1 VTYSILT
8 SMQPRCSMS
17 AFLQK
22 YKTGLLAFGIGMIVG
37 VLFVGPLNVMPWNI
51 NWLYGKG
58 DGSANQLVFQFFR
71 QTPFLQWPITAIP
84 NYVVGANTV
93 NPDGNA
99 IFAVGAKFVGL
110 FFRGQFQYFGVL
122 IVLWFALQAFFAERL
137 LSRFIENGNIRLMG
151 MTFFVIAPAFVYR
164 LGSMGHFHV
173 AAHWLILAAFY
184 LYFDS
189 NFRRLNWSILLA
201 IAVAIN
207 IYIAAIVVPIFIA
220 SVGRTVLERKHVRLR
235 KAMCGIAELTVS
247 PMIAAAA
254 SFIIS
259 GYASYSNS
267 AVGSGFYRLNIFAFM
282 NPGYSPSGSFSL
294 FTNTVVP
301 SSSRYL
307 FAEEW
312 EGFQYIGFGVV
323 LLLPIFFLFILRSRQ
338 HFLKSSWMPISV
350 VSILL
355 FVFSLS
361 NQIVFSNL
369 RFNYWWPSAL
379 LQLHQIF
386 RGASRFGFALY
397 YLVTLGAIVSVSR
410 LFTKKA
416 ATILLGLLLTLAV
429 VDQSSGLWQSH
440 RDLSVKVSSEIEL
453 RDADWNL
460 IAKGHSRLVVDKNF
474 DFQVEGAVPDSA
486 RIFSDNWFSLAS
498 FAADHQMSTNFGY
511 VSRPIQSFVRAED
524 ARVAAELTSGNLDSE
539 AIYLISNE
547 EDWNRYKNL
556 VGNNGRGLIL
566 DGFYVIVGQ

>member
-1 VTYSILT
+1 MRKITLIAT
-8 SMQPRCSMS
+8 
-17 AFLQK
+17 
-22 YKTGLLAFGIGMIVG
+22 TIGIVLGTIFVG
-37 VLFVGPLNVMPWNI
+37 VQNVLPWNRA
-51 NWLYGKG
+51 WLYGKG

-84 NYVVGANTV
+84 NYVAGANTV

-99 IFAVGAKFVGL
+99 MFAVGAKFIGML
-110 FFRGQFQYFGVL
+110 FPGQFQYFGIL
-122 IVLWFALQAFFAERL
+122 IVMWFALQAFFAERL
-137 LSRFIENGNIRLMG
+137 LSRFVEDKAVRLLG
-151 MTFFVIAPAFVYR
+151 MTFFVLSPAFVYR
-164 LGSMGHFHV
+164 LGTMGHFHV

-184 LYFDS
+184 LYFGK
-189 NFRRLNWSILLA
+189 NFRRVPWSVLLA
-201 IAVAIN
+201 FAIAIN

-220 SVGRTVLERKHVRLR
+220 SVGRTVLERKQVRLR
-235 KAMCGIAELTVS
+235 KAMFGIAEMTVS
-247 PMIAAAA
+247 PIIAAAA
-254 SFIIS
+254 SFVIS
-259 GYASYSNS
+259 GFASYSNS
-267 AVGSGFYRLNIFAFM
+267 AVGSGFYRLNLFAFM

-294 FTNTVVP
+294 LTNTVVP

-323 LLLPIFFLFILRSRQ
+323 LLLPIFILFMLRSRRN
-338 HFLKSSWMPISV
+338 FLKSSWMPISV
-350 VSILL
+350 MSILL
-355 FVFSLS
+355 FLFSLS

-369 RFNYWWPSAL
+369 KFNYWWPSAL

-410 LFTKKA
+410 LFTKKI
-416 ATILLGLLLTLAV
+416 ATIFLGLTLILTLA
-429 VDQSSGLWQSH
+429 DQSSGLWQSH
-440 RDLSVKVSSEIEL
+440 RDLSVEKPFGSVL
-453 RDADWNL
+453 RDTGWNL
-460 IAKGHSRLVVDKNF
+460 IVNGHSKLVIDKNF

-547 EDWNRYKNL
+547 EDWNRYKDL
-556 VGNNGRGLIL
+556 VENNGRAVIL